1 MSVSMI
7 VSQLHTAGLRADNDY
22 SLHGPRQMH
31 GIDLSMIGPVLRQ
44 AREDQGLTL
53 PAVAESLL
61 VRKGHLNAIE
71 CACWDTL
78 PHEVYVKG
86 YVKAYAAYLHVEDK
100 LERHLRKFC
109 GCAEAEDQDIGA
121 HPAARR
127 SEGSSTNAGSAGRFR
142 LPSAAVVGFSSICI
156 AIMVALAFFTIR
168 QPAPAISLF
177 DVFSAYNGAVAD
189 LKKNVADTLAAR
201 PEMKPEE
208 VKPAAAPMPA
218 VRVIPVA
225 QPAVRQEQPL
235 PASTDAEEDEPPDGA
250 GVYKASM
257 QDDATS
263 TR

>member
-1 MSVSMI
+1 MSVSMTI
-7 VSQLHTAGLRADNDY
+7 SQSHTAGLRAEDDY
-22 SLHGPRQMH
+22 SLQEPRQTH

-71 CACWDTL
+71 TACWDTL

-100 LERHLRKFC
+100 IERHLNRLYR
-109 GCAEAEDQDIGA
+109 CAQVQSRDTSAG
-121 HPAARR
+121 PATCT
-127 SEGSSTNAGSAGRFR
+127 SEGSSTDAGSTRRFYH
-142 LPSAAVVGFSSICI
+142 PSAAVVGLSSICI
-156 AIMVALAFFTIR
+156 AVMVALAFFTIR

-189 LKKNVADTLAAR
+189 MKKNVADTLAAR
-201 PEMKPEE
+201 PDIKQEE
-208 VKPAAAPMPA
+208 VKPVVADMP
-218 VRVIPVA
+218 VLRVTPVA

-235 PASTDAEEDEPPDGA
+235 PEADAEEDEPPDRA
-250 GVYKASM
+250 DMFKASM
-257 QDDATS
+257 QDAAAS

>member
-1 MSVSMI
+1 MSVSMTI
-7 VSQLHTAGLRADNDY
+7 SQSHTVGLRTEDNFSSY
-22 SLHGPRQMH
+22 GTRQTH

-71 CACWDTL
+71 TACWDTL

-100 LERHLRKFC
+100 LERHLNRFC
-109 GCAEAEDQDIGA
+109 GCAQAQSQDASAG
-121 HPAARR
+121 PVTRG
-127 SEGSSTNAGSAGRFR
+127 SEGSSTTAGSTKRTR
-142 LPSAAVVGFSSICI
+142 LPSAAVVGLSSICI
-156 AIMVALAFFTIR
+156 AVMVALAFFTIR

-189 LKKNVADTLAAR
+189 MKKNVADALAAR
-201 PEMKPEE
+201 PDIKQEE
-208 VKPAAAPMPA
+208 VKPVVAPMP
-218 VRVIPVA
+218 VLRVIPVA

-235 PASTDAEEDEPPDGA
+235 PEADAEEDEPPDRA
-250 GVYKASM
+250 GVFDASM
-257 QDDATS
+257 QDAAAS